1 MAITLRKLRSVH
13 YFVKDRVIAKDD
25 FCLRVTQKKEIIFY
39 FFERLKKNIQLQQNN
54 IGREHFQ
61 FFYKIVRK

>member
-25 FCLRVTQKKEIIFY
+25 FCLRVTQKKRL
-39 FFERLKKNIQLQQNN
+39 FFNFSED
-54 IGREHFQ
+54 
-61 FFYKIVRK
+61 